1 MKLMQGNQ
9 RGFTLVEVMV
19 GVLIM
24 ALVGLAAAMAI
35 IQVVNAGRNSSHM
48 SALRQ
53 VQTAGYWVSRDGL
66 QAQDVLDSDP
76 DTLPIEVD
84 DLLGVTPGDIEILIL
99 RWTDWDDGDVHQV
112 VYFLRQMYPGSDL
125 DKLRRQESI
134 YNPTIGEGNLISET
148 TTMVAQYIDGSA
160 TSCYWTGLDKGSLN
174 FEVTATLEQQTES
187 RTYEI
192 KPRPEA

>member
-24 ALVGLAAAMAI
+24 GLVGLAATAAI
-35 IQVVNAGRNSSHM
+35 IQVVNAGRHSTHM

-66 QAQDVLDSDP
+66 QAQVVVDNTPDDP
-76 DTLPIEVD
+76 HIDVD
-84 DLLGVTPGDIEILIL
+84 DPETQDTEILIL
-99 RWTDWDDGDVHQV
+99 EWTEWEGGWFHRV
-112 VYFLRQMYPGSDL
+112 VYSLQDMPSGSLKKLWRHETITPEGSD
-125 DKLRRQESI
+125 
-134 YNPTIGEGNLISET
+134 PTLH
-148 TTMVAQYIDGSA
+148 TTMVAQYIDASA
-160 TSCYWTGLDKGSLN
+160 TSCQWDGSQII
-174 FEVTATLEQQTES
+174 FEVTATVEQQTES

>member
-1 MKLMQGNQ
+1 MKLVQGNQ

-24 ALVGLAAAMAI
+24 ALVGLAATAAI
-35 IQVVNAGRNSSHM
+35 IQVVNAGRNSTHM

-66 QAQDVLDSDP
+66 QAQVVD
-76 DTLPIEVD
+76 VD
-84 DLLGVTPGDIEILIL
+84 DNPETEGTEILIL
-99 RWTDWDDGDVHQV
+99 QWTDWDDKDLHQIQ
-112 VYFLRQMYPGSDL
+112 YSLQDMPSGGL
-125 DKLRRQESI
+125 KKLWRYETI
-134 YNPTIGEGNLISET
+134 TPEMGAPTSQ
-148 TTMVAQYIDGSA
+148 TTMVAQYIDASA
-160 TSCYWTGLDKGSLN
+160 TSCQWDGSQIT

>member
-19 GVLIM
+19 GVVIM
-24 ALVGLAAAMAI
+24 ALVGLAAATAI

-66 QAQDVLDSDP
+66 QAQ
-76 DTLPIEVD
+76 
-84 DLLGVTPGDIEILIL
+84 GVSVAEGTGFPLELT
-99 RWTDWDDGDVHQV
+99 WQDWDDDEVHQV
-112 VYFLRQMYPGSDL
+112 VYSLQDMPSGSL
-125 DKLRRQESI
+125 KKLWRQESI
-134 YNPTIGEGNLISET
+134 NDLEVA

-160 TSCYWTGLDKGSLN
+160 TSCYWTDASQGSFN
-174 FEVTATLEQQTES
+174 FEVTATLEEQTES

>member
-19 GVLIM
+19 GVVIM
-24 ALVGLAAAMAI
+24 ALVGLAAATAI

-66 QAQDVLDSDP
+66 QAQ
-76 DTLPIEVD
+76 
-84 DLLGVTPGDIEILIL
+84 GVSIAEGTGFPLELT
-99 RWTDWDDGDVHQV
+99 WQDWDDYEVHQV
-112 VYFLRQMYPGSDL
+112 VYSLQDMPSGSL
-125 DKLRRQESI
+125 KKLWRQESI
-134 YNPTIGEGNLISET
+134 NDVQVA

-160 TSCYWTGLDKGSLN
+160 TSCQWDGSQIT
-174 FEVTATLEQQTES
+174 FEVSATLEQQTES

>member
-19 GVLIM
+19 GVVIM
-24 ALVGLAAAMAI
+24 ALVGLAAAIAI

-66 QAQDVLDSDP
+66 QAQ
-76 DTLPIEVD
+76 
-84 DLLGVTPGDIEILIL
+84 GVSIAEGTGFPLELT
-99 RWTDWDDGDVHQV
+99 WQDWDDYEVHQV
-112 VYFLRQMYPGSDL
+112 VYSLQDMPSGSL
-125 DKLRRQESI
+125 KKLWRQETI
-134 YNPTIGEGNLISET
+134 NGGEPTNTL
-148 TTMVAQYIDGSA
+148 VARYIDTSA
-160 TSCYWTGLDKGSLN
+160 TSCQWDGSQIT
-174 FEVTATLEQQTES
+174 FEVSATLEQQTES

>member
-1 MKLMQGNQ
+1 MKLMQGSE

-24 ALVGLAAAMAI
+24 GLVGLAAAAAI
-35 IQVVNAGRNSSHM
+35 IQVVNAGRNSTHM

-66 QAQDVLDSDP
+66 QAQVVVDNDP
-76 DTLPIEVD
+76 ATLPIEVD
-84 DLLGVTPGDIEILIL
+84 DPATPDTEILIL
-99 RWTDWDDGDVHQV
+99 QWTAWRDGAFYEHEC
-112 VYFLRQMYPGSDL
+112 VYSLQPMPSGSL
-125 DKLRRQESI
+125 KKLQRQETSNDPEWP
-134 YNPTIGEGNLISET
+134 NPTRTAI
-148 TTMVAQYIDGSA
+148 VAQSIDGSA
-160 TSCYWTGLDKGSLN
+160 TSCYWTGEQESFI
-174 FEVTATLEQQTES
+174 FEVTATVEQQTES

>member
-1 MKLMQGNQ
+1 MKLARGNQ

-19 GVLIM
+19 GVVIM

-66 QAQDVLDSDP
+66 QAQVVIDNDP
-76 DTLPIEVD
+76 GTLPIEVD
-84 DLLGVTPGDIEILIL
+84 DDPETAGAEILIL
-99 RWTDWDDGDVHQV
+99 QWTDWDDNDLHQV
-112 VYFLRQMYPGSDL
+112 QYSLQDMPSGSL
-125 DKLRRQESI
+125 KKLWRQESI
-134 YNPTIGEGNLISET
+134 NDVRVA

-160 TSCYWTGLDKGSLN
+160 TSCQWTDASQGSFN
-174 FEVTATLEQQTES
+174 FEVAATLEEQSES

>member
-19 GVLIM
+19 GVVIM
-24 ALVGLAAAMAI
+24 ALVGLAAATAI

-66 QAQDVLDSDP
+66 QAQVVD
-76 DTLPIEVD
+76 VD
-84 DLLGVTPGDIEILIL
+84 DDPETEGTEILIL
-99 RWTDWDDGDVHQV
+99 QWIDWDDSELHQIR
-112 VYFLRQMYPGSDL
+112 YSLQDMPSGSLKKLWRQATINGG
-125 DKLRRQESI
+125 E
-134 YNPTIGEGNLISET
+134 PTN
-148 TTMVAQYIDGSA
+148 TMVAQYIDGSA
-160 TSCYWTGLDKGSLN
+160 TSCQWDGSQIT
-174 FEVTATLEQQTES
+174 FEVSATLEQQTES